1 MAFYSYLSTKIIMA
15 FITKSYQN
23 LFGVRSYI
31 NARNKIAYNF
41 FMFFCLYGFKI
52 LSSISFC
59 CN

>member
-1 MAFYSYLSTKIIMA
+1 MILNKENM
-15 FITKSYQN
+15 
-23 LFGVRSYI
+23 
-31 NARNKIAYNF
+31 RNKIAYNF

>member
-1 MAFYSYLSTKIIMA
+1 MKHTMIDCYGSKNHSLE
-15 FITKSYQN
+15 N
-23 LFGVRSYI
+23 LVYI
-31 NARNKIAYNF
+31 NDTLNKIAYNF